1 MSAGDTIQCHDLQ
14 DAFEH
19 MDELIEE
26 GYEVCLEHG
35 PNKTV
40 LTITDTPETT

>member
-1 MSAGDTIQCHDLQ
+1 MSAGDTIQCSDLQ
-14 DAFEH
+14 EAFES
-19 MDELIEE
+19 MDALIEE
-26 GYEVCLEHG
+26 GYEVSLEHG